1 MSLNEQFG
9 WPFILLNDE
18 QMQVGVEHQQDQ
30 FIIEHGCFF
39 EFVLNTHGSMVLY
52 NDKHNIYTQIK
63 DDYHHEVI

>member
-1 MSLNEQFG
+1 M
-9 WPFILLNDE
+9 
-18 QMQVGVEHQQDQ
+18 GVEHQQDQ